1 MKNKKGFTL
10 VELLAAIVILGLL
23 ITFAF
28 PTITRMIF
36 KSREKIYI
44 ADAQKLVA
52 QAEYK
57 LRANNT
63 EIEKPDPGNCIVI
76 SLLYLDNQ
84 DFENSPYEGAYQR
97 EKSFVVVKNTGSE
110 LQYSVMLV
118 EKKKDGNYRG
128 VYLVTNDK
136 LYSSGST
143 SLVVDFDEDELVYVE
158 SIDAL
163 YINNYLGGDYIDE
176 NGEISAIYNNAVIAD
191 ESVVDES
198 SPRIMSAKLVSSSK
212 PFNTL
217 DATLTLKAEDG
228 DTPLS
233 DLMVYL
239 STTNY
244 QEVNGEPY
252 GDAYTSFFHDFDF
265 STEGYTIGSRI
276 TLYVLVKDPDGNKDR
291 KKIIYDVHSNTA
303 PVIDSSSSVTKRSS
317 DPFAS
322 LTGVLTLNVE
332 DDYDSLTSLQVCLD
346 DSINSDPITECN
358 NYQSYSSIFDSNNQT
373 EYTFTNC
380 NGPCA
385 RDGLTHY
392 LAIFVKDTMG
402 LVSSKTLTY
411 DTTANAAPTFTESVT
426 VTSKEES
433 FSPTGS
439 KNVTV
444 RVRASDDADSLG
456 HLKVSIND
464 GVSGVVEYDMR
475 DNEDDNNF
483 DYVIVGSYDG
493 STRDI
498 TVTVTDSEGQS
509 TSQTVSY
516 VLYRDISPT
525 INSFN
530 VESADVPC
538 ILQSWCP
545 GDNGGSKNALF
556 TADITDDLDSVD
568 ELMVCVS
575 ENEADCIVEEATGNE
590 PEGYNPFINEHYV
603 SYSEYYG
610 KHVAITANAS
620 SYDGSTHT
628 FYLYVVDSFGN
639 KVHDS
644 FEYKIY
650 ENQPPLINYLKI
662 VAAGVDKF
670 EAGSL
675 HIKLDIMME
684 DDFDTIDNMLV
695 DIVDNDNTIASNQPL
710 TDFIDGTQIIH
721 LGGTYDGSVHNINV
735 TVRDSYGAGVNQLTE
750 YQIYKDSPPVIDS
763 FRIYSREPAC
773 KNPLVCPVEMSGNY
787 QVYYEVDAFDDFGDD
802 GVSVCVS
809 ESETCTDY
817 QPLSNFKI
825 GDESVPIEYIFTPID
840 PNNPYDG
847 STRKLYV
854 FAKDSVNSEIVQD
867 SATYKI
873 YKKQPP
879 KIFMGPSYHGYRDE
893 NNMALPIVWYEIVAA
908 ADNDDPDDPND
919 DLQIQYC
926 YTKNS
931 NTTEHCTSL
940 MPYTSRYVLN
950 NSNFFHQTSYNGR
963 NIFNIYAKLVD
974 TDGATTEAEP
984 FKFMPFLDN
993 KPVIES
999 VDAVP
1004 ATGKNIDVT
1013 FLVSDYNDTYQ
1024 VCISKTDSCDEDDY
1038 LTTVYD
1044 GTDKQYH
1051 TITFKNND
1059 TNTSNVTLYFF
1070 VRDSRWNT
1078 FDDQHIVS
1086 TSVVSNPYTQCSQPN
1101 YNKKP
1106 KVQYTYLP
1114 DKTYSIVVK
1123 DDNGKPI
1130 PILDENGDP
1139 VLDGSGKPVYETVT
1153 YSNQEISMDRCSG
1166 KCFESNP
1173 VSGDSTSNIFG
1184 YYNKTI
1190 TYYDRFSPN
1199 VFCSSNPVATEY
1211 EATCAFKECFKKNN
1225 NYNRQ
1230 NIFGAYLFHDD
1241 VEWTISING
1250 RIYTNHSHYK
1260 RYTSSYTDGDEEIT
1274 LTEVPNTNGI
1284 CPKCVEDGLYDFNI
1298 NDNEPYIRISE
1309 NINDPFF
1316 EGGSQ

>member
-23 ITFAF
+23 VTFAF
-28 PTITRMIF
+28 PTITRMVF

-52 QAEYK
+52 QAEYR

-63 EIEKPDPGNCIVI
+63 EIEKPDPGNCIVL

-143 SLVVDFDEDELVYVE
+143 SLVVDFDEDELINVE
-158 SIDAL
+158 SIDGL
-163 YINNYLGGDYIDE
+163 YINNYLGGNYLDE

-198 SPRIMSAKLVSSSK
+198 SPRIMSARLVSSSK

-291 KKIIYDVHSNTA
+291 KKIIYEVHSNTA
-303 PVIDSSSSVTKRSS
+303 PVIGSSSVKKRPS
-317 DPFAS
+317 DSFAS
-322 LTGVLTLNVE
+322 LTGVLTVDVE
-332 DDYDSLTSLQVCLD
+332 DDYDPLPSLQVCLD

-358 NYQSYSSIFDSNNQT
+358 NYQSYSSVFDSNNQM

-380 NGPCA
+380 NGPCS

-392 LAIFVKDTMG
+392 LTIFIKDTMG

-411 DTTANAAPTFTESVT
+411 DTTANAAPSFTESVT
-426 VTSKEES
+426 VTSKEKS
-433 FSPTGS
+433 FTSTGS

-475 DNEDDNNF
+475 DNADDNDF

-509 TSQTVSY
+509 ASQTVSY
-516 VLYRDISPT
+516 VLYRDKSPT

-538 ILQSWCP
+538 VLQSWCP
-545 GDNGGSKNALF
+545 GDTGGSKNALF
-556 TADITDDLDSVD
+556 TAGITDDIDSVD

-590 PEGYNPFINEHYV
+590 PEGYTPFINEHYV
-603 SYSEYYG
+603 SYAEYYG
-610 KHVAITANAS
+610 KHVPITVNAS

-639 KVHDS
+639 TVHNS
-644 FEYKIY
+644 FDYKIY
-650 ENQPPLINYLKI
+650 ENQPPIINYLKI
-662 VAAGVDKF
+662 IAAGVDKF

-675 HIKLDIMME
+675 YTKLDIMME
-684 DDFDTIDNMLV
+684 DDYDTIDNMLV
-695 DIVDNDNTIASNQPL
+695 DIVDNENTIVSNQPL
-710 TDFIDGTQIIH
+710 KDLIDGTQIIH
-721 LGGTYDGSVHNINV
+721 LGGTYDGSVHNVNV

-750 YQIYKDSPPVIDS
+750 YQVYQDSPPVIDS

-773 KNPLVCPVEMSGNY
+773 KNSVMCPVEQSGNHE
-787 QVYYEVDAFDDFGDD
+787 VYYEVDAFDDFGDE
-802 GVSVCVS
+802 GVSICVS
-809 ESETCTDY
+809 ENETCTNF
-817 QPLSNFKI
+817 QPLSNFKNENGPIPI
-825 GDESVPIEYIFTPID
+825 GYSFTPLN
-840 PNNPYDG
+840 PNNLLDG
-847 STRKLYV
+847 STKKLYV
-854 FAKDSVNSEIVQD
+854 FAKDSVNSEIVEA

-879 KIFMGPSYHGYRDE
+879 KIFWGPTYHGYRNE
-893 NNMALPIVWYEIVAA
+893 NNMALPIVWYELFAE
-908 ADNDDPDDPND
+908 ADDDAPDNHDD

-926 YTKNS
+926 YTKNTD
-931 NTTEHCTSL
+931 TTEHCTDF
-940 MPYTSRYVLN
+940 MPFTSRYILN
-950 NSNFFHQTSYNGR
+950 NANFFHQTSYNGR
-963 NIFNIYAKLVD
+963 TRFNIFAKLVD
-974 TDGATTEAEP
+974 TDGATTKTKEYN
-984 FKFMPFLDN
+984 FMPFLDA

-1004 ATGKNIDVT
+1004 TTGKNIDVT

-1051 TITFKNND
+1051 TVSYQND
-1059 TNTSNVTLYFF
+1059 NTNTSNVTLYFF
-1070 VRDSRWNT
+1070 VRDSEWDS

-1114 DKTYSIVVK
+1114 DKTYSVVVK
-1123 DDNGKPI
+1123 NDDGKPI

-1139 VLDGSGKPVYETVT
+1139 VLDGSGNPVYETVT

-1199 VFCSSNPVATEY
+1199 VLCSSNPVTVEY

-1225 NYNRQ
+1225 NYTRQ

-1250 RIYTNHSHYK
+1250 RDYINHSHYK

-1284 CPKCVEDGLYDFNI
+1284 CPKCVEDGLYDYKT
-1298 NDNEPYIRISE
+1298 NDNEPYIRITE